1 MKLSLQQNHES
12 PSHKRTSHTAR
23 TRTRQRRRTEP
34 IHFVCVDGEG
44 QDFEDGSHRYVLL
57 GIGNDQISNP
67 NGLHHTEIFQFLY
80 DHFEEGGTAYT
91 GFFLSYDLTQWLRSL
106 PEYKARRLLDSKER
120 AKRKRRTGHNGRPLD
135 HEIYFPVDIDGW
147 EIDILGTKRFK
158 LRPEGAS
165 RWMYICDTGSFF
177 QKSFLSV
184 INPSEWVN
192 PIVSEEEYQEIS
204 AGKSR
209 RSSAILDD
217 SMRYYNKA
225 ENTILSRVLGE
236 LDNGFRELGINLS
249 PKQWFGPGQ
258 AVQCWLDNQRC
269 ITSKEL
275 QECVPPWFLEAS
287 IASYFGGW
295 FEIMSHGIIPGDSYE
310 YDINSAYPY
319 VISTLP
325 CLKHGTYTRGT
336 HLPEWW
342 NQVSDNRRLSLVR
355 TTVWANRSQEVPN
368 THNDYIGAMLHR
380 DEKGNISRPLVTEG
394 WYWLDELKA
403 AQRAGI
409 VAGWEMHEWVSYEPC
424 NCDPPLAE
432 IQAIYDLRL
441 QVGKKTPLGMACKLV
456 PNSAYGKFAQS
467 VGNPKY
473 GNPVYAS
480 RITSECRRMILDAI
494 STHPKGKS
502 DVLMVATD
510 GVYFRSPHPYLS
522 RGTNLG
528 QWDQGTKSNLCLFKP
543 GVYWDDKARQSIR
556 DGSAPVFK
564 ARGVNAKYF
573 AGQIQAIDDQ
583 FTQIMANRPRQ
594 ILWPEVS
601 FNLDFSMVT
610 AVQALARGNWLLAG
624 KINHD
629 VATTQSSDPSQKRE
643 GWYYDRDILRS
654 RPPKNL
660 PFEISHSYTKRFGL
674 DDPWSE
680 ESTTILGETQ
690 DGKATDLWKEV
701 LSS

>member
-1 MKLSLQQNHES
+1 
-12 PSHKRTSHTAR
+12 
-23 TRTRQRRRTEP
+23 
-34 IHFVCVDGEG
+34 
-44 QDFEDGSHRYVLL
+44 
-57 GIGNDQISNP
+57 
-67 NGLHHTEIFQFLY
+67 
-80 DHFEEGGTAYT
+80 
-91 GFFLSYDLTQWLRSL
+91 
-106 PEYKARRLLDSKER
+106 
-120 AKRKRRTGHNGRPLD
+120 
-135 HEIYFPVDIDGW
+135 
-147 EIDILGTKRFK
+147 
-158 LRPEGAS
+158 
-165 RWMYICDTGSFF
+165 MYICDTGSFF

-275 QECVPPWFLEAS
+275 QECVPSWFLEAS
-287 IASYFGGW
+287 ITSYFGGW

-424 NCDPPLAE
+424 DCDPPLAE

-543 GVYWDDKARQSIR
+543 GVYWDDKARESIR

-583 FTQIMANRPRQ
+583 FTQIMANRPGQ
-594 ILWPEVS
+594 ISWPEVS